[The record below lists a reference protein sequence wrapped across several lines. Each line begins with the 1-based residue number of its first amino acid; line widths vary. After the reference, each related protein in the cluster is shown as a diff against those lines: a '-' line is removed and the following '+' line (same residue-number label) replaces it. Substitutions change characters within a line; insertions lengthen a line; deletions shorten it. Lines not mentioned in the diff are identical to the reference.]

1 METTIRINPE
11 TKIMLDRLKL
21 HERETYND
29 IIEVLLED
37 HLELNEETKREIKEA
52 RKKIEKGEFYT
63 EEEVERMFG
72 LK

>member
-11 TKIMLDRLKL
+11 TKTMLDRLKL

-37 HLELNEETKREIKEA
+37 HLELNEETKKEIKEA

>member
-11 TKIMLDRLKL
+11 TKTMLDKLKL

-37 HLELNEETKREIKEA
+37 HLELNEETKKEIKEA

>member
-1 METTIRINPE
+1 METTI
-11 TKIMLDRLKL
+11 KISSDIKKILDRLKL

-37 HLELNEETKREIKEA
+37 HLDLNEETKKEIKEA
-52 RKKIEKGEFYT
+52 RKSIEKGEFYT